1 MAVLSNPSGSEPD
14 KNMDRSFK
22 TLIVA
27 FLISFSSLFAQSESP
42 EKIRLYLWAA
52 QDAYPEFTEDK
63 PHDLARQH
71 LTNLSEYLIEGMTY
85 GFSFDYTPSDKLR
98 KVDEYFELVPLNDFS
113 EDKDNIKWDKTYWR
127 EDKIFLWV
135 NFTRT
140 EQMMRYYKQFSQ
152 IKNPHA
158 VGKGKGKLSKGFEGL
173 QQAIENAA
181 KDGIREYYRKIIKN
195 KPRQITGK
203 LLIRSVPA
211 ILIDKGY
218 YVVQLDFFLE
228 TSKIKEYSQF

>member
-1 MAVLSNPSGSEPD
+1 ME
-14 KNMDRSFK
+14 KRIK
-22 TLIVA
+22 TLIFA
-27 FLISFSSLFAQSESP
+27 LLISITQLYAQSEGS

-52 QDAYPEFTEDK
+52 RDAYPEFTEENPFELAQK
-63 PHDLARQH
+63 DL
-71 LTNLSEYLIEGMTY
+71 TSLSEYLIEGMTY
-85 GFSFDYTPSDKLR
+85 GYSFDYTPSDKLR
-98 KVDEYFELVPLNDFS
+98 KVDEYFELIPLNDFS
-113 EDKDNIKWDKTYWR
+113 KDKDNIEWDSTFWR

-135 NFTRT
+135 NFNRT
-140 EQMMRYYKQFSQ
+140 EQMMRYYKQFSS

-158 VGKGKGKLSKGFEGL
+158 VGRGKGKLSKGFAGL
-173 QQAIENAA
+173 EEAIKNAA

-195 KPRQITGK
+195 KPKQITGK

-211 ILIDKGY
+211 IYVDKGN